1 MEISL
6 YDRRKRLA
14 DLSNGVLMNLALTG
28 ENRVYAQL
36 ALLATGAK

>member
-14 DLSNGVLMNLALTG
+14 DPSSDALIDLALTG
-28 ENRVYAQL
+28 ENQVYAQPTL
-36 ALLATGAK
+36 AATG